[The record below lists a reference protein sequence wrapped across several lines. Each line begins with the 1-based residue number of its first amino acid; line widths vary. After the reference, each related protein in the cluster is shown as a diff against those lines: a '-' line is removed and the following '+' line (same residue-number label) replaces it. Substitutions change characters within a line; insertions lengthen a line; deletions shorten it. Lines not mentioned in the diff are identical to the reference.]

1 MLTLHLIV
9 GYPSQ
14 AIQIVSLYLYMAW
27 VSSLLCFTC
36 YRNKTLGIGCGI
48 MRIVMKITFFRF
60 FSFASHQTA
69 DALRHVIF
77 PSFHVPIGPMETL
90 LFL

>member
-1 MLTLHLIV
+1 MI
-9 GYPSQ
+9 
-14 AIQIVSLYLYMAW
+14 W

-36 YRNKTLGIGCGI
+36 YCNKILGIGCGI
-48 MRIVMKITFFRF
+48 TGIVMKFTFSLSFY
-60 FSFASHQTA
+60 FASHQTA

-77 PSFHVPIGPMETL
+77 QSFHVPIGPMETL